1 MEEELLLVTSPTH
14 PLARKRRIVADDLR
28 GQHFVL
34 FESGSNTR
42 RALDEF
48 FVREKIEPRI
58 VMETEN
64 VEIIKALVRTN
75 VGITIVSFQ
84 AVAREFAGRQLF
96 CARIAGQN
104 LVRRTGWVYAK
115 ANRVPRAVQ
124 EVLAAFERIKPRL
137 KVGPSG
143 NRPKRGATVPPVPAG
158 PVAAPA
164 AEE

>member
-14 PLARKRRIVADDLR
+14 PLARKRRIVPDDLR

-34 FESGSNTR
+34 FESGLNTR

-48 FVREKIEPRI
+48 FVRENLDPNI

-84 AVAREFAGRQLF
+84 SVAREFASHQLF
-96 CARIAGQN
+96 CARIAGAS
-104 LVRRTGWVYAK
+104 LMRRTGWVYAK
-115 ANRVPRAVQ
+115 ANACRAPCRKCWP
-124 EVLAAFERIKPRL
+124 AS
-137 KVGPSG
+137 SG
-143 NRPKRGATVPPVPAG
+143 SGRASSCRR
-158 PVAAPA
+158 PA
-164 AEE
+164 AGLKPGPGRQRRPACPIGR

>member
-14 PLARKRRIVADDLR
+14 PLARKRRIVPDDLR

-48 FVREKIEPRI
+48 FVRENLAPNI

-84 AVAREFAGRQLF
+84 SVAREFASHQLF
-96 CARIAGQN
+96 CARIAG
-104 LVRRTGWVYAK
+104 
-115 ANRVPRAVQ
+115 
-124 EVLAAFERIKPRL
+124 AA
-137 KVGPSG
+137 
-143 NRPKRGATVPPVPAG
+143 
-158 PVAAPA
+158 
-164 AEE
+164 